1 METDDDR
8 RQFNVLLPESL
19 IREVKIAAVNDG
31 SSLSR
36 FVEAALR
43 AHLASPEGT
52 RTPEEAP

>member
-1 METDDDR
+1 METDDR

-43 AHLASPEGT
+43 AHLAQTAPGT
-52 RTPEEAP
+52 SQEAS

>member
-1 METDDDR
+1 METDDR

-43 AHLASPEGT
+43 AHLAAAARP
-52 RTPEEAP
+52 RAPKEAS

>member
-1 METDDDR
+1 METSDR

-43 AHLASPEGT
+43 AHLAAS
-52 RTPEEAP
+52 RASQEAS

>member
-1 METDDDR
+1 METDDR
-8 RQFNVLLPESL
+8 RQFNVLLPDSL

-43 AHLASPEGT
+43 AQLVAAAGPRAPKEAS
-52 RTPEEAP
+52 